1 MDHPFYLVGRGRR
14 WVIVYIN
21 ANSYLLAQVGEVHG
35 KGGVVSGYWAQQL
48 KPFNAQNDV
57 GTTDG

>member
-35 KGGVVSGYWAQQL
+35 KGGAVTMLDIPGGGNIVV
-48 KPFNAQNDV
+48 KEF
-57 GTTDG
+57 